1 MALDDGWYHRS
12 FALLPQ
18 LCALKDRTSEVGGA
32 DSLPVLHTDLESY
45 PDLSTLTGREGWI
58 PFSRPVAATFFDFT
72 GQKHFFF
79 FFKVGVGRSQEKE
92 KQKKKSRSLSSQ
104 LVKQN
109 PSKRLIS

>member
-1 MALDDGWYHRS
+1 MALDDGWYHRP

-18 LCALKDRTSEVGGA
+18 LCALKDRTSKVGGVA
-32 DSLPVLHTDLESY
+32 SLPVLYTDLESY

-72 GQKHFFF
+72 GQKCFFF
-79 FFKVGVGRSQEKE
+79 FFKVEVGRSQEKE

-104 LVKQN
+104 LVTQN